1 MKAIVTTLVFLALT
15 AGCAKPL
22 PVLGEVPD
30 FSLTRETGTP
40 VSKKDL
46 EGRIWIANFIYGGC
60 GEACPMLSFK
70 MGELQKTCGQ
80 FSPTPWLVSF
90 TVDPDADTP
99 ERLSEYARRYGA
111 DPMRWMF
118 LTGNAQ
124 VVQKTLTDGFKV
136 SAVKDPT
143 KSESQ
148 NIFHSNKV
156 VLVDRRGRI
165 RGYYEM
171 DDEGMGALVKAVG
184 RLGVE
189 N

>member
-1 MKAIVTTLVFLALT
+1 MKAIVTAFVFLALI
-15 AGCAKPL
+15 AGCARPL

-30 FSLTRETGTP
+30 FSLTRESGTL

-46 EGRIWIANFIYGGC
+46 EGRVWIANFIYGGC

-80 FSPTPWLVSF
+80 FSPAPWLVSF

-111 DPMRWMF
+111 DHERWMF
-118 LTGNAQ
+118 LTGDAQ
-124 VVQKTLTDGFKV
+124 VIHKTLTDGFKV
-136 SAVKDPT
+136 SAGL
-143 KSESQ
+143 
-148 NIFHSNKV
+148 FHSNKV
-156 VLVDRRGRI
+156 ALVDRRGRI